1 MAREPLAVTL
11 NTLHN
16 VTYYETLMAR
26 MRAAIATN
34 AFAALAASVLEH
46 DSIQREDATWPG

>member
-26 MRAAIATN
+26 MREAINNDTFA
-34 AFAALAASVLEH
+34 AFAISETWSGSSKREEAA
-46 DSIQREDATWPG
+46 WPT

>member
-1 MAREPLAVTL
+1 
-11 NTLHN
+11 
-16 VTYYETLMAR
+16 MAR

-46 DSIQREDATWPG
+46 DSIHREDATWTG